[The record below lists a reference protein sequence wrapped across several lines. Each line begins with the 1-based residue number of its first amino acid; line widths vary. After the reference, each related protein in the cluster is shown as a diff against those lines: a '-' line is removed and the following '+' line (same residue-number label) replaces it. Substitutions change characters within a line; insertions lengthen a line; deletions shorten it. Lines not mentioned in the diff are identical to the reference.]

1 MIGSCEAFDALFSEI
16 DEEETFREKRPLLA
30 HYTSLEVV
38 QSIIANNEF
47 WFSNPLLMND
57 LEEVMYGLKEARS
70 LVIGSD
76 IIRKTFNKAESAD
89 IFFKNFDDY
98 FFEFEKSNAFD
109 VYVFCMSIHDKSDND
124 GLLSMW
130 RGYGGHGNGAAIVID
145 TGQLE
150 DLEKS
155 PFIMS
160 KVHYVDKVERKS
172 WIENKLTI
180 LADILIKSSFKDEEL
195 YCPAYYLF
203 ERLKLFALFTKH
215 KGFSEENEW
224 RIVYLPD
231 RDINNALKPMLDYTI
246 GKKGIEPK
254 LKLKLQPLEGVL
266 PSGVELAN
274 IVSKIILGP
283 TISDALAKK
292 SFERMLEKLGR
303 SELKD
308 KVVSSGIPL
317 RPT

>member
-1 MIGSCEAFDALFSEI
+1 MTGSCEAFDALFYEI
-16 DEEETFREKRPLLA
+16 DEDETFREERPLLA

-76 IIRKTFNKAESAD
+76 IIRKTFNKPESAD

-145 TGQLE
+145 TRQLE

-155 PFIMS
+155 PFIIS
-160 KVHYVDKVERKS
+160 KVHYVDKGERKS

-195 YCPAYYLF
+195 YYPAYYLF